1 MIHVSKMSRS
11 WLMIAGAVLSFIA
24 NSGQSLPE
32 PRGSVFG
39 EDDLRVFTVTVLKK
53 VDGKWQEQPDSSL
66 KTTNAR
72 EALRYA
78 TEFKI
83 KEGWTART
91 DAIEDV
97 SEYRFWEY
105 VRDSGGNKGYYTKR
119 GDIQWIE
126 VKHDKVFARF
136 EEVKR
141 TEEYV
146 QLYDRSRDLTLRLY
160 PTEVQWKTADLSG
173 WALLPFAV
181 EGH

>member
-1 MIHVSKMSRS
+1 MIHVSKMSKL
-11 WLMIAGAVLSFIA
+11 WLIIAGAVFSFIA

-32 PRGSVFG
+32 SGESVFSD
-39 EDDLRVFTVTVLKK
+39 DDLRVFTVTVSKN
-53 VDGKWQEQPDSSL
+53 VGGKWQEQPDSSL

-83 KEGWTART
+83 KQGWTAKT

-97 SEYRFWEY
+97 SGYRFWEY
-105 VRDSGGNKGYYTKR
+105 VKDSGGNKGYFTHK
-119 GDIQWIE
+119 GDIQWLE

-136 EEVKR
+136 EEVSR
-141 TEEYV
+141 TEDYI

-160 PTEVQWKTADLSG
+160 PTEVLWKTADLSG
-173 WALLPFAV
+173 WALFPFVA